1 MSGRP
6 REKDAPKWREIKQDG
21 DWKTPS
27 WFDNT
32 EVICDFIKSY
42 FKDMMGNMAMKTVT
56 LANGFLNLAI
66 KEKGEIRRDKIE

>member
-1 MSGRP
+1 MGT
-6 REKDAPKWREIKQDG
+6 EKHPLDLTTQKSFV
-21 DWKTPS
+21 T
-27 WFDNT
+27 
-32 EVICDFIKSY
+32 IKSY